1 MEVSAI
7 WTDRWISRKT
17 AVLSSFDLHLSR
29 PDLHPMDMAA
39 MPLWKSSLGQLYE
52 YVFTDRFDIWDQ
64 SLCQYV
70 LPGGGGGGE
79 SRKLILKGDFNEFI
93 ARRDHS
99 NTTER

>member
-52 YVFTDRFDIWDQ
+52 YVFTDRFDIWD
-64 SLCQYV
+64 SHYV
-70 LPGGGGGGE
+70 SMYCRGGGGGVA
-79 SRKLILKGDFNEFI
+79 NWV
-93 ARRDHS
+93 
-99 NTTER
+99 

>member
-1 MEVSAI
+1 MEVPAI

-70 LPGGGGGGE
+70 LPGGGGSWRKFSFWWGVGG
-79 SRKLILKGDFNEFI
+79 GVANWV
-93 ARRDHS
+93 
-99 NTTER
+99 

>member
-1 MEVSAI
+1 MEVPAI

-70 LPGGGGGGE
+70 LPGGGGELEEIFFLVGCRGGGVAN
-79 SRKLILKGDFNEFI
+79 LV
-93 ARRDHS
+93 
-99 NTTER
+99 

>member
-70 LPGGGGGGE
+70 LPGGGELEEIFFLVGCRGGG
-79 SRKLILKGDFNEFI
+79 R
-93 ARRDHS
+93 
-99 NTTER
+99 

>member
-1 MEVSAI
+1 MEVPAI

-70 LPGGGGGGE
+70 LPGGELEEIFFLVGCRGGGSLTE
-79 SRKLILKGDFNEFI
+79 CKG
-93 ARRDHS
+93 AL
-99 NTTER
+99 

>member
-1 MEVSAI
+1 MEVPAI

-29 PDLHPMDMAA
+29 PDLYPMDMAA

-70 LPGGGGGGE
+70 LESLTECKGG
-79 SRKLILKGDFNEFI
+79 L
-93 ARRDHS
+93 
-99 NTTER
+99 

>member
-1 MEVSAI
+1 MEVPAI

-70 LPGGGGGGE
+70 LPGGSWRKFSFWWGVGGGGVA
-79 SRKLILKGDFNEFI
+79 NWV
-93 ARRDHS
+93 
-99 NTTER
+99 

>member
-1 MEVSAI
+1 MEVPAI

-64 SLCQYV
+64 SHYV
-70 LPGGGGGGE
+70 SMYCRGGGE
-79 SRKLILKGDFNEFI
+79 LEEIFFLVGCRGGGVANWV
-93 ARRDHS
+93 
-99 NTTER
+99 